1 MSQAATSLSGS
12 RGGREL
18 PRYGWFALGA
28 LGLAAAYHHFPTRF
42 EGAQGIL
49 SAIALVLGLLAIRWL
64 WRKPPAL
71 TLSAAIA
78 LSIFSGSWGQLGLS
92 GLPLNRLLVA
102 LAFLEVLLRS
112 PGAANLPPIK
122 LRGLHL
128 LMLAAI
134 VYAVVSAVAASAL
147 GSSEAIFELVDVFGI
162 APFLAFVVAPA
173 VFAGESERRL
183 LLLVLSFLG
192 LYLGLT
198 AIFEIIG
205 PHSLVFPSYI
215 AESDEL
221 RPGVL
226 RAGGPFQSP
235 VGNGFALFA
244 CAIASLMT
252 WLKTRDRGLRLMA
265 LIAGAIASFGCFLT
279 LERGVWI
286 AGAGAVFAAAMV
298 TRTGRRWLLPGTAI
312 CALVIGAALLA
323 SSALSQK
330 TSERVAAQQSVWDR
344 QNQTATGLR
353 MIKAKPL
360 AGFGWTRYEEESL
373 DYFRQP
379 ADYPM
384 TGYTPVVT
392 IGLPAEVLPLH
403 NTYLAY
409 GVEIGLLGLALW
421 MLCWGI
427 AVLTSVAA
435 PGPSQLRPWK
445 LGLLALAVFFLV
457 IGLFDPHKQPFP
469 MLLLLTWAG
478 IAFGAG
484 PRVASQPGEA
494 TVPEPP
500 GTIQAAYG

>member
-1 MSQAATSLSGS
+1 MSAEALPKP
-12 RGGREL
+12 RARRVREL
-18 PRYGWFALGA
+18 PPYGWFLLGVLALVTA
-28 LGLAAAYHHFPTRF
+28 HHLFPSHF
-42 EGAQGIL
+42 EGKKAIL
-49 SAIALVLGLLAIRWL
+49 SPIGIALGLLAIRWL

-71 TLSAAIA
+71 TLSLAIA
-78 LSIFSGSWGQLGLS
+78 LSIFSGSWGALGLS

-102 LAFLEVLLRS
+102 LAFLEVLAGS
-112 PGAANLPPIK
+112 PGAAGLPAIR

-128 LMLAAI
+128 LMLAA
-134 VYAVVSAVAASAL
+134 VAYAAVSAVASSTL
-147 GSSEAIFELVDVFGI
+147 GSSESVFELVDVFGI
-162 APFLAFVVAPA
+162 APFLAFIVAPA
-173 VFAGESERRL
+173 VFAGEAERRL

-205 PHSLVFPSYI
+205 PHSLIFPSYI
-215 AESDEL
+215 TESDQL

-244 CAIASLMT
+244 CAVASLM
-252 WLKTRDRGLRLMA
+252 LGLRTEHRRLRLLVLA
-265 LIAGAIASFGCFLT
+265 GGSIAMFGCFLT

-286 AGAGAVFAAAMV
+286 AVAGAVVTAAIL
-298 TRTGRRWLLPGTAI
+298 TRDGRRWLLPGVGVA
-312 CALVIGAALLA
+312 ALVIAGALLA

-353 MIKAKPL
+353 MIAAKPL
-360 AGFGWTRYEEESL
+360 AGFGWNRYEEESL

-379 ADYPM
+379 AAYPM

-409 GVEIGLLGLALW
+409 GVEIGLVGLGLWL
-421 MLCWGI
+421 LCWGL
-427 AVLTSVAA
+427 AALASVFA
-435 PGPSQLRPWK
+435 PGPWDLRPWK
-445 LGLLALAVFFLV
+445 IGMLALAVFFLV

-484 PRVASQPGEA
+484 PSLTLGRGE
-494 TVPEPP
+494 T
-500 GTIQAAYG
+500 GRMTFG

>member
-1 MSQAATSLSGS
+1 MSAAATSSPRS
-12 RGGREL
+12 PQGREL
-18 PRYGWFALGA
+18 PWHGWFLLGV
-28 LGLAAAYHHFPTRF
+28 LGLVSGRYLTPSRF
-42 EGAQGIL
+42 EGKEAVVSTI
-49 SAIALVLGLLAIRWL
+49 AIAVGLLAIRWL

-71 TLSAAIA
+71 TFSIAIA
-78 LSIFSGSWGQLGLS
+78 LSIFSGSWSQLGMS

-102 LAFLEVLLRS
+102 LAFLEVLARS
-112 PGAANLPPIK
+112 PGAANLPPIR

-128 LMLAAI
+128 LMLTAI
-134 VYAVVSAVAASAL
+134 LYALVSAVASSTL

-162 APFLAFVVAPA
+162 APFVAFVIAPA
-173 VFAGESERRL
+173 VFAGEAERRL
-183 LLLVLSFLG
+183 LLLVLSVLG

-215 AESDEL
+215 AESDEI

-244 CAIASLMT
+244 CAVAALMT
-252 WLKTRDRGLRLMA
+252 CLKTQNRDLRYIA
-265 LIAGAIASFGCFLT
+265 LAAGAIAMFGCFLT

-286 AGAGAVFAAAMV
+286 ASASAVITAAMI
-298 TRTGRRWLLPGTAI
+298 TRTGRRWLLPGTAV
-312 CALVIGAALLA
+312 CALILGAALLA

-330 TSERVAAQQSVWDR
+330 ASERVAAQQSVWDR

-360 AGFGWTRYEEESL
+360 VGFGWTRYEEESL
-373 DYFRQP
+373 DYFRLP
-379 ADYPM
+379 DDYPM
-384 TGYTPVVT
+384 TGYTPTVT
-392 IGLPAEVLPLH
+392 IGLPAVVVPLH
-403 NTYLAY
+403 NSYLAY

-421 MLCWGI
+421 MLCWGL
-427 AVLTSVAA
+427 AVLSSVTAR
-435 PGPSQLRPWK
+435 GPLQLRPWK
-445 LGLLALAVFFLV
+445 VGLLAIAVFFLI

-478 IAFGAG
+478 IAIGSEPRPAVTGEETRARPAG
-484 PRVASQPGEA
+484 SPHP
-494 TVPEPP
+494 
-500 GTIQAAYG
+500 AYG

>member
-1 MSQAATSLSGS
+1 M
-12 RGGREL
+12 EL
-18 PRYGWFALGA
+18 PRYGWFLLGVLA
-28 LGLAAAYHHFPTRF
+28 LAAAYHHFPTRF
-42 EGAQGIL
+42 EGAQALFSTAG
-49 SAIALVLGLLAIRWL
+49 LVLGLLAIRWL
-64 WRKPPAL
+64 WRQPPAV

-78 LSIFSGSWGQLGLS
+78 LSIFSGSWGQLGLA

-128 LMLAAI
+128 LMLMAI
-134 VYAVVSAVAASAL
+134 AYAVVSAVAYSTL
-147 GSSEAIFELVDVFGI
+147 GDSEAIFELVDVFGI
-162 APFLAFVVAPA
+162 APFVAFIVAPA

-183 LLLVLSFLG
+183 LLLVLAFLG

-205 PHSLVFPSYI
+205 PHSLVFPAYI

-244 CAIASLMT
+244 CAVASLIT
-252 WLKTRDRGLRLMA
+252 WLNTRDRGLRFMVLA
-265 LIAGAIASFGCFLT
+265 AGAIAMFGSFLT

-286 AGAGAVFAAAMV
+286 AAAGAAVTAAMI
-298 TRTGRRWLLPGTAI
+298 TRTGRRWLLPGAAI
-312 CALVIGAALLA
+312 SALVIGVALLA

-344 QNQTATGLR
+344 QNQTAAGLR
-353 MIKAKPL
+353 MIHAKPL

-409 GVEIGLLGLALW
+409 GVEIGLLGLGLW
-421 MLCWGI
+421 MLCWGL
-427 AVLTSVAA
+427 AVLISVAT

-445 LGLLALAVFFLV
+445 IGLLALAVFFLV

-478 IAFGAG
+478 IAFGPG
-484 PRVASQPGEA
+484 PRPALRPRQA
-494 TVPEPP
+494 RVPRPP
-500 GTIQAAYG
+500 QNLQTAHG